1 MVDVVQHLHEM
12 DPSDKPEF
20 VELVQASLE
29 TLHQAFTMFKPEE
42 VALSFNGGKDCTVV
56 LHLLRAALETIDS
69 GSTEE

>member
-29 TLHQAFTMFKPEE
+29 TLHQAFTMFK
-42 VALSFNGGKDCTVV
+42 
-56 LHLLRAALETIDS
+56 
-69 GSTEE
+69 